1 MYLPPHGFSFSQL
14 SLALAESTGEEEGE
28 GGDGIHEAIDKQG
41 GSD

>member
-14 SLALAESTGEEEGE
+14 SLALADSTGEEEGE